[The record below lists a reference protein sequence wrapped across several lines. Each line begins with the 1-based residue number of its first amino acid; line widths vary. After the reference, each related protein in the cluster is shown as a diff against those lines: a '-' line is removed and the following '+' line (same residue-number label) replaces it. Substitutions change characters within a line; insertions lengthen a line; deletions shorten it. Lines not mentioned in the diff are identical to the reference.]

1 MLGKIK
7 MLSLHLKTV
16 LPKRC
21 SDFPVWCY
29 LHRPLEILVELTKL
43 VIRTFYIL
51 RWEREEEW
59 TRRKSNI
66 SLFIFSK
73 IDLVF
78 ARLAI
83 QTISENLDLRDDS
96 RLRSLDIRCIR
107 SLNGKLLKKKFQK
120 PA

>member
-1 MLGKIK
+1 M
-7 MLSLHLKTV
+7 
-16 LPKRC
+16 
-21 SDFPVWCY
+21 
-29 LHRPLEILVELTKL
+29 
-43 VIRTFYIL
+43 
-51 RWEREEEW
+51 RWEKQREW

-66 SLFIFSK
+66 SLFIFPK

-107 SLNGKLLKKKFQK
+107 SLNGKLLKRNFRNLLENSWTNRDLFAKLL
-120 PA
+120 